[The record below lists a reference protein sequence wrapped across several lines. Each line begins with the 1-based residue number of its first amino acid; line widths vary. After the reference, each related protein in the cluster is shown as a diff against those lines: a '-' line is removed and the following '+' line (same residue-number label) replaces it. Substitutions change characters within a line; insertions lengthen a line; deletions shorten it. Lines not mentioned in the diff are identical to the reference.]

1 MRTEQEMMDAILT
14 IAKKEERIRVVY
26 MNGSRTNSNVPKDLF
41 QDYDIVYVVTDI
53 APFIQEQQWLKK
65 FGEPLMIQEPDQL
78 DAGIGINRDFSRRY
92 AFLMLFTDGN
102 RIDLTLQTKETMREV
117 YENDTLTV
125 PLLDKDHC
133 LPPIPPPS
141 DSDYHVK
148 EPTEGE
154 FISCTNNFWWCL
166 QNVAKGIWRD
176 ELPYAK
182 QMFELT
188 TRASLD
194 EMVNWWIGLESDFQ
208 LSTGKLGKYFK
219 KHLPPPY
226 WAMYEATY
234 ANSDYE
240 QMWESIFI
248 ACDLFRTLAKDVA
261 AACSFTY
268 PETDD
273 RNMTDY
279 LHRVKNLSADATDM

>member
-117 YENDTLTV
+117 YDTLTV

-133 LPPIPPPS
+133 LPPDP
-141 DSDYHVK
+141 
-148 EPTEGE
+148 
-154 FISCTNNFWWCL
+154 
-166 QNVAKGIWRD
+166 
-176 ELPYAK
+176 
-182 QMFELT
+182 
-188 TRASLD
+188 
-194 EMVNWWIGLESDFQ
+194 
-208 LSTGKLGKYFK
+208 
-219 KHLPPPY
+219 
-226 WAMYEATY
+226 ATV
-234 ANSDYE
+234 
-240 QMWESIFI
+240 
-248 ACDLFRTLAKDVA
+248 R
-261 AACSFTY
+261 
-268 PETDD
+268 
-273 RNMTDY
+273 
-279 LHRVKNLSADATDM
+279 